1 MSGKI
6 LTYLD
11 TGVLL
16 AVMRG
21 EPGAGLRAYN
31 ILNDPRRE
39 FIAGDA
45 LALELLPNAVY
56 FKNQSEQQFCESFLN
71 DAARRIEASK
81 QLFDE
86 ALRHAKIYGLAAMDA
101 LHLASALAA
110 GSSEIITTEKATKPI
125 HRVAGIKVSL
135 L

>member
-21 EPGAGLRAYN
+21 EPGTGLRAYN
-31 ILNDPRRE
+31 LLNGPRRE
-39 FIAGDA
+39 FIASDA

-71 DAARRIEASK
+71 NAAHRIEASK

-86 ALRHAKIYGLAAMDA
+86 ALQHAKTYGLAAMDA

-110 GSSEIITTEKATKPI
+110 GASEIITTEKATKPI
-125 HRVAGIKVSL
+125 HRVAAIKVSL